1 MPDFEEKHKYNV
13 SGSIWLDLEKVWIEL
28 TGIRIKKEKVL
39 ANSIGHN
46 MHSLK
51 FQRQVPVPFQLDSVP
66 DSENSLFQEREE
78 SELRTQSLEDDLA
91 MLLLEIPGIKDAD
104 PQKRYELIRIIDDP
118 KLRRETRKKN
128 IGEKE
133 SPEDYIRSLIDYVI
147 LLDQLE
153 KFLAE
158 IANLDVSPEFNRSLL
173 KWKVKYAS
181 KRNTIH
187 EFPPA
192 SRDNPRSKLH
202 KEMCRTFDLE
212 EINTLCFH
220 LKIASD
226 EISGARISVK
236 CRNLIQ
242 YVERMGRLP
251 ELVFLLKEHRPN
263 GHWEYPPD

>member
-13 SGSIWLDLEKVWIEL
+13 AGSIWLEPEKVLIEL
-28 TGIRIKKEKVL
+28 TGTRIKKEKVL
-39 ANSIGHN
+39 ANSTVNN
-46 MHSLK
+46 MQRLE

-66 DSENSLFQEREE
+66 DLENSLFQEREE
-78 SELRTQSLEDDLA
+78 SGLRTQGLEDDLA
-91 MLLLEIPGIKDAD
+91 MLLLEIPGIRDAD

-173 KWKVKYAS
+173 KWKAKYAS
-181 KRNTIH
+181 KRHTIRDV
-187 EFPPA
+187 PTA
-192 SRDNPRSKLH
+192 SHDNPRSKLY
-202 KEMCRTFDLE
+202 KEMCRTFNLE

-220 LKIASD
+220 LKIAPD
-226 EISGARISVK
+226 EISGARLSVK

-242 YVERMGRLP
+242 YVERMGLLP

-263 GHWEYPPD
+263 GHWE